1 MRIRASR
8 RWGIASIGL
17 ASLAL
22 FWSHTAQAQVKLQ
35 YKFLEGKTLK
45 YKETTKTHQVLTLA
59 GQEIENVEDTTSI
72 TSSTVGK
79 RRDDST
85 VPVEQKVESFR
96 IELTLPGGTNVTYD
110 SSDPK
115 ATIDNPQLAFLNELF
130 KLAGE
135 TIYTVVLDDQ
145 NKVKAIEGAEKLLEK
160 ADKLSPEARDLIRSH
175 LEADKLRKEFEQE
188 LGHLPDVLARPG
200 ESWVRTEIVEI
211 GNGQSLTLEKKYEY
225 VGTEKV
231 GDRTLDKISSK
242 ATKVEMKQDPAV
254 NAQLKVLKNDVK
266 LESFDETILFDREHG
281 YEVRA
286 QRKLRVKGDHLTYQI
301 NGMELAG
308 TMDLTVETKRELE
321 PGAK

>member
-1 MRIRASR
+1 MT
-8 RWGIASIGL
+8 
-17 ASLAL
+17 L

-35 YKFLEGKTLK
+35 YKFPEGKTLK
-45 YKETTKTHQVLTLA
+45 YKETTKSRQVLTLA
-59 GQEIENVEDTTSI
+59 GQEIENVEDSTTI
-72 TSSTVGK
+72 TSSTVGE
-79 RRDDST
+79 RRGDST
-85 VPVEQKVESFR
+85 VPVDQKVESLR
-96 IELTLPGGTNVTYD
+96 IELAIPGGINVTYD

-135 TIYTVVLDDQ
+135 ANYTVVLDDQ

-211 GNGQSLTLEKKYEY
+211 GDGQSLTFEKKYEY
-225 VGTEKV
+225 VGIEKV

-242 ATKVEMKQDPAV
+242 ATKVELKQDPAV
-254 NAQLKVLKNDVK
+254 NAKLKVLKNDVK
-266 LESFDETILFDREHG
+266 LESFDETILFDRENG
-281 YEVRA
+281 YEVSS
-286 QRKLRVKGDHLTYQI
+286 QRKLRVKGDHLTYSI
-301 NGMELAG
+301 DGTELAG
-308 TMDLTVETKRELE
+308 TMDLTTETKKELQ
-321 PGAK
+321 PRAK